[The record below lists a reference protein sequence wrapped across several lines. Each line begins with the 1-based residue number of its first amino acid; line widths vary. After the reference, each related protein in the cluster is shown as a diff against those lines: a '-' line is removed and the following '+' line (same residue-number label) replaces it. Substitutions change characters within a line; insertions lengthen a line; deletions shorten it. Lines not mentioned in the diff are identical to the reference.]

1 MKWNLSN
8 RMEEPLEPKPVPKIS
23 KSKKTPKKSK
33 KKSEVLK
40 KLFIETGI
48 FVLTFD

>member
-1 MKWNLSN
+1 
-8 RMEEPLEPKPVPKIS
+8 MEEPLEPKPVPKIS
-23 KSKKTPKKSK
+23 KSKKTPKKPK

-40 KLFIETGI
+40 KLFIEAGI